1 MKILTNKEYN
11 KLISDNKSLENTKND
26 SEFQYKKIFQDYDL
40 LIEDLHNDLQELRL
54 QTKQGMSK
62 DKIKLKLDE
71 IIKKIGGR

>member
-11 KLISDNKSLENTKND
+11 KLISDNKALENTKND

-54 QTKQGMSK
+54 QTKKGMSK
-62 DKIKLKLDE
+62 DKIKFKLDE
-71 IIKKIGGR
+71 IIKKIGGK

>member
-26 SEFQYKKIFQDYDL
+26 SEYQYKKIFQDYDL
-40 LIEDLHNDLQELRL
+40 LIEDLHNELQELRL